1 MSTGPDTSP
10 GRSGEGLGRKESV
23 RQPAFKLNL
32 LAGGEEGTGEDCLC
46 YTGVHNCVSH
56 RTNTVCLVIQE
67 ESEPSSGSVHSSDHH
82 QVEHTVQCDFVI
94 KYNKKVKV
102 IKKTPRVKVNEEETM
117 ESNVDNDTTDF
128 LLGTQIQA
136 SKSDHTIP
144 VICRRDED
152 ADSGTE
158 SVTEIKDSGS
168 LYQNF
173 VLSSFSVS

>member
-32 LAGGEEGTGEDCLC
+32 MAGGEQDGEDCLC

-67 ESEPSSGSVHSSDHH
+67 ESEPSSGSVHSCDHH

-102 IKKTPRVKVNEEETM
+102 IKKPTNRKVIVEDSVENNGNNE
-117 ESNVDNDTTDF
+117 TTQF
-128 LLGTQIQA
+128 ILQRKIQA
-136 SKSDHTIP
+136 NSSDHAMP
-144 VICRRDED
+144 GICLKDED

-158 SVTEIKDSGS
+158 SVTDRKDSVI
-168 LYQNF
+168 LNRKY
-173 VLSSFSVS
+173 VLSDYSIS